1 MMNDTFS
8 PARMMQMLVKTVREN
23 WRTMSLMV
31 MLVVGTML
39 LFALIPEFF
48 RVGDDLSYDP
58 GPRSELSSGI
68 WLMFLFGTL
77 GASLMFG
84 NMSDRRRRTSFL
96 MTPASP
102 LEKYLVR
109 WLIFFPAV
117 FVIFIA
123 SFFIADWI
131 RVLVFK
137 TLVSGVSFTVE
148 PFSLSNAVN
157 KFDFKK
163 IGEEFTMVFS
173 VYTVACSFFALGSIV
188 WPSRSF
194 IKTFFTGGVIT
205 AILITIINI
214 TAQLYD
220 TNSNYGYVR
229 SIEVD
234 RLDNLY
240 IWLTIAAI
248 VSITN
253 YVIAYFRFKESEVIE
268 RW

>member
-1 MMNDTFS
+1 MNDTFS
-8 PARMMQMLVKTVREN
+8 PSRMMQMMAKTLREN
-23 WRTMSLMV
+23 WRTMSLMA

-39 LFALIPEFF
+39 LFALVPEF
-48 RVGDDLSYDP
+48 LSVDNEPSKDP

-77 GASLMFG
+77 GASLMFS

-96 MTPASP
+96 MTPASS

-109 WLIFFPAV
+109 WLIFIPAV

-137 TLVSGVSFTVE
+137 MLVSGVSFTVE

-157 KFDFKK
+157 KFEYEK
-163 IGEEFTMVFS
+163 INENIAMVLS

-188 WPSRSF
+188 WPSKSF

-205 AILITIINI
+205 AICVTIIN
-214 TAQLYD
+214 TAGSFYD
-220 TNSNYGYVR
+220 RDSTYGYVS
-229 SIEVD
+229 SIEFD
-234 RLDNLY
+234 RLDN
-240 IWLTIAAI
+240 ISTWLIIAAI

-253 YVIAYFRFKESEVIE
+253 YVIAYYRFKESEVIE